1 MTRLAAAPVGGL
13 IMTNHSDESPLA
25 WVWSEYRAQLS
36 GRAPIQ
42 VVEVVAVA
50 ERGASGASTSAAE
63 NPGAVPA
70 GAVERAAGKSADATG
85 FLLAALI
92 LTILGLLWFASS
104 DKKTAPTV
112 EISPAPALSSEP
124 APSPAAVPE
133 PPAASAPA
141 EPAPA
146 ATPAP
151 AAPEP
156 DKPAPRRPRRHR

>member
-1 MTRLAAAPVGGL
+1 
-13 IMTNHSDESPLA
+13 MTNHSDETPLA
-25 WVWSEYRAQLS
+25 WVWSEYRGQLS
-36 GRAPIQ
+36 GGAPIESN
-42 VVEVVAVA
+42 EVVTVA
-50 ERGASGASTSAAE
+50 EQGASDASTPAAE
-63 NPGAVPA
+63 NLVAAPA
-70 GAVERAAGKSADATG
+70 GAVEPVAGKSADATG
-85 FLLAALI
+85 LLLAALI

-104 DKKTAPTV
+104 DKKTAPTA

-124 APSPAAVPE
+124 APSPAAVPA

-156 DKPAPRRPRRHR
+156 EKPAPRRPRRHR